1 MRAIVTFEETKT
13 GYSFTIAKDGA
24 ICVSGEAESFTQA
37 WDYCNVW
44 AMAEIEYVLNTQ
56 SDVLLP

>member
-1 MRAIVTFEETKT
+1 VGQRLMRAIVTFEETKT

-24 ICVSGEAESFTQA
+24 ICVSGEAESFMQA

-44 AMAEIEYVLNTQ
+44 AMAEIE
-56 SDVLLP
+56 DV